1 MKIFIIHGSFG
12 HPNGNWFPWLKKQ
25 LDSIGHEVYVPE
37 FPIEDYE
44 KFSRCVGK
52 GKVNE
57 SKVQNLS
64 NWLETFKHFMKKVD
78 EDTIF
83 VAHSL
88 GPAFVL
94 RVLESIDVE
103 VRACI
108 FVSGFIGTL
117 GNPIFD
123 AVNKSFFT
131 EPFDWKRIKQNCK
144 MFHVIASDNDP
155 YVPFRLLESFAKE
168 LNTTLMMIKGGE
180 HLNEEAG
187 YKEFPEI
194 LGIMKGKIV
203 KK

>member
-12 HPNGNWFPWLKKQ
+12 HPKGNWFPWLKKQ
-25 LDSIGHEVYVPE
+25 LESTGHEVYVPK

-44 KFSRCVGK
+44 KFSRGVERGEVKESNVQTLNSWFEIFK
-52 GKVNE
+52 G
-57 SKVQNLS
+57 
-64 NWLETFKHFMKKVD
+64 FIKKID
-78 EDTIF
+78 KNTIF
-83 VAHSL
+83 IAHSL

-94 RVLESIDVE
+94 RVLERIDVE

-108 FVSGFIGTL
+108 FVSGFIGML

-131 EPFDWKRIKQNCK
+131 KPFDWKRIKQNCK

-155 YVPFRLLESFAKE
+155 YVPFRLLESFAKK
-168 LNTTLMMIKGGE
+168 LNTTLMVIKGGE
-180 HLNEEAG
+180 HLNKEAG
-187 YKEFPEI
+187 YKQFPEI
-194 LGIMKGKIV
+194 LSMIKGKIM